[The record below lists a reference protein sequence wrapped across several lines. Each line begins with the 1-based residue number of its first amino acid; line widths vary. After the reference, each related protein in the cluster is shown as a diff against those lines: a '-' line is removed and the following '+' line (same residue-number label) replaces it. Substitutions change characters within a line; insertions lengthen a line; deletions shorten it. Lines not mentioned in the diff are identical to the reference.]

1 MSNVLIALLIGGTV
15 LLVLTHLWV
24 YWIGR
29 RDEARDIYKTFEEEI
44 QKMDKER

>member
-1 MSNVLIALLIGGTV
+1 MSNILIALLIGGTV

-29 RDEARDIYKTFEEEI
+29 RDEARDIHKTL
-44 QKMDKER
+44 KMDKER